1 MRTSS
6 TGYTLIELLIAITLG
21 LLLVAAATQ
30 LFLGGVVSVR
40 LQQAGADVQ
49 DNGLMGMDLM
59 TRHLRLVNLTDNT
72 TGPIIDTT
80 TGGGVVLTTASV
92 SPTSPIGK
100 CYLTNGNGDSLSG
113 CPFTTAADEWTGVS
127 NVTEAN
133 GTVAVNSSQLTIQ
146 FQAPTAM
153 TDCEGSQVAAGDQVI
168 QRYFLREDRLLGN
181 PPSDP
186 ELKNLVLACDAGRN
200 IGGVLYGSGGGAVNT
215 TPNSF
220 QGYGQVLMNRVDHF
234 CVTFGTEIQSGTD
247 AGKLAYLTPNMYK
260 NLVVPSGGVK
270 PKILSI
276 QIGLLVRSMD
286 NTGNGVLSA
295 TPPTYDMM
303 NRIVKPRYSTNSN
316 FRYVRQVYATTIYLR
331 NAAGAPL

>member
-80 TGGGVVLTTASV
+80 TGGGVVLTSASV

-100 CYLTNGNGDSLSG
+100 CYLTNGNGDSPSG
-113 CPFTTAADEWTGVS
+113 CPSTADPDAWTGAS
-127 NVTEAN
+127 NVTDNES
-133 GTVAVNSSQLTIQ
+133 VAVKSSQLTIQ

-153 TDCEGSQVAAGDQVI
+153 TDCEGGQVAAGDQVI
-168 QRYFLREDRLLGN
+168 QRYFLRGDRLLGN

-186 ELKNLVLACDAGRN
+186 KLNNLVLACDAGRN
-200 IGGVLYGSGGGAVNT
+200 IGGVLYGSGGGAVST
-215 TPNSF
+215 TKNSF

-234 CVTFGTEIQSGTD
+234 RVTFGTEIQSGTD
-247 AGKLAYLTPNMYK
+247 AGKLAYLTPKMYRD
-260 NLVVPSGGVK
+260 LVVPSGGVK

-276 QIGLLVRSMD
+276 QIALLVRSMD

-303 NRIVKPRYSTNSN
+303 NRIVKPRYTTNSN